1 MVHFERLEPR
11 LLLQGTGLNDD
22 GNATADSD
30 FQPEDGVVLDGD
42 WDGDGDMDAGAFE
55 QTRRRRGEFRLDMNG
70 DDTLQ
75 EDERFV
81 VRGARL
87 VPLAADVDDDG
98 TTDIGTYKKGKVRFD
113 TDGDHRLTR
122 QDMKV
127 RVAGRRYTEA
137 SVVDLNSD
145 GHLDLAVR
153 KPDQAWKVHLWDDV
167 DYPAFARALGRAGV
181 KLFGAF
187 WCGRCAQ
194 QDALFKDGVKKLPK
208 IECSTPDGQSQ
219 RPICQAN
226 DIQGYPT
233 WEYADGTRAAGVQS
247 LADLSNGSG
256 VPIPTT
262 DRPFRK
268 YVDFET
274 PDPLAAP

>member
-1 MVHFERLEPR
+1 MIIIETLEPR
-11 LLLQGTGLNDD
+11 ILLHGEGGAGDEHTDD
-22 GNATADSD
+22 FAAPDAI
-30 FQPEDGVVLDGD
+30 VLSGD
-42 WDGDGDMDAGAFE
+42 WDGDGDMDSGAFE
-55 QTRRRRGEFRLDMNG
+55 QTHRRRGEFRLDLNG

-81 VRGARL
+81 VRGAKL
-87 VPLAADVDDDG
+87 VPLAVDVDDDG
-98 TTDIGTYKKGKVRFD
+98 KTDICAYKKGKVRFD
-113 TDGDHRLTR
+113 TNGDHRLTKR
-122 QDMKV
+122 DMAV
-127 RVAGRRYTEA
+127 RIAGRGHTEA
-137 SVVDLNSD
+137 AVADLNSD

-153 KPDQAWKVHLWDDV
+153 KPGEDWKVHLWDDV
-167 DYPAFARALGRAGV
+167 DYRAFASALGRAGV

-208 IECSTPDGQSQ
+208 IECSSPDGQRQ
-219 RPICQAN
+219 RVVCQAN

-233 WEYADGTRAAGVQS
+233 WEYADGTRAVGVQS
-247 LADLSNGSG
+247 LADLSNASG

-268 YVDFET
+268 YVDFEVQ
-274 PDPLAAP
+274 DLLAVP